1 MNKVTK
7 PKHYTQG
14 RIECFDA
21 IDAMV
26 GGLNRLDDYRIVLYI
41 WRCFDK
47 GDTVTDLKKARRD
60 LNRLIAELEK

>member
-26 GGLNRLDDYRIVLYI
+26 GGLNRLDDYRIVNT
-41 WRCFDK
+41 F
-47 GDTVTDLKKARRD
+47 GDASIRVTPLPILKKARRD